1 MPRARSDTDRLFEW
15 LFLGV
20 LLAILGFGPLATGAV
35 RPVDF
40 LVIQGATV
48 VLLLLWVARLWF
60 SPGTRLLWPPVAWVV
75 LAFCGYAVWQ
85 YFRADIEYVAR
96 QEVLRVLVYGAVF
109 LAALNNVTRRET
121 VQRLCVVLIVL
132 GAGISAYAVYQW
144 ATGSDRVWGLT
155 RPETYAGRGSGTYIC
170 PNHLAGLLEVLLPLG
185 LAYSIAGRGGITG
198 RMLLGYLSLMI
209 IGGIAASLSRAGW
222 VAAAAGLLLFFILQ
236 IRNARYRLPALAAL
250 VVVAVAGVI
259 AVQRSDITTRR
270 GMDERVFTD
279 QYGSAVVRAQIWQAA
294 VALWRESPWL
304 GVGPAHFDYRF
315 PQHRPAARGVQAR
328 PDRVHNDY
336 LNTLVDWG
344 VIGFLLVAMAWGL
357 VLATVLQVWKYIQR
371 PVGDLARSNHESS
384 PGQSNRTAFVT
395 GAVSGL
401 AALLLHSLFDFNM
414 HIPANA
420 ILVVTLLALLA
431 GHIRFATERWWFS
444 GWPARTA
451 VTVLAGV
458 LVVVL
463 SATGLR
469 GAVETF
475 WLRRAERAAPESNE
489 RLSFLQ
495 RAAAV
500 EPMNAAT
507 AYEIGEI
514 LRLESW
520 AGAED
525 FRERAAAAVS
535 WFERAADLDP
545 YDARARL
552 RLGMC
557 WVWVGEP
564 EKATPFFDEAGRLDP
579 NGYYTLALRGWH
591 QFHAG
596 NLEQARALLNRSL
609 ELTPYAAPNP
619 IARSYLDLIER
630 RAKEPPSLLDRR

>member
-1 MPRARSDTDRLFEW
+1 MSH
-15 LFLGV
+15 
-20 LLAILGFGPLATGAV
+20 AILEERFERAFWFVLMIILIFAPLATGAV
-35 RPVDF
+35 RLVDF
-40 LVIQGATV
+40 LVIQGAAV

-60 SPGTRLLWPPVAWVV
+60 SPGSRLLWPPVAWVV
-75 LAFCGYAVWQ
+75 LVFCGYAVWQ

-96 QEVLRVLVYGAVF
+96 QEVLRVMVYGAVF
-109 LAALNNVTRRET
+109 LAVLGNLTQRRF
-121 VQRLCVVLIVL
+121 VQRLSLVLVVLA
-132 GAGISAYAVYQW
+132 AGLAAYAVYQW
-144 ATGSDRVWGLT
+144 AVESPYALGFL
-155 RPETYAGRGSGTYIC
+155 RPEDYRHRGSGTFIC
-170 PNHLAGLLEVLLPLG
+170 PNHLAGFLEIILPLG
-185 LAYSIAGRGGITG
+185 LAYGIAGRGAPLP
-198 RMLLGYLSLMI
+198 RLLLGYASLVI
-209 IGGIAASLSRAGW
+209 VGGLISTLSRAGW
-222 VAAAAGLLLFFILQ
+222 VSASAGLLLFFVLKL
-236 IRNARYRLPALAAL
+236 RNPRHRWPALGIFL
-250 VVVAVAGVI
+250 VIVCVGLLI
-259 AVQRSDITTRR
+259 AQRSDVVSRLENIQRDFV
-270 GMDERVFTD
+270 DE
-279 QYGSAVVRAQIWQAA
+279 YGSGNVRMQIWSAA
-294 VALWRESPWL
+294 RAMWQNHPWL
-304 GVGPAHFDYRF
+304 GVGPGHFDYRF
-315 PQHRPAARGVQAR
+315 PQYRLPTNSVQPR

-344 VIGFLLVAMAWGL
+344 IVGFILVVAAWGL
-357 VLATVLQVWKYIQR
+357 VLATVLRVWKYIQR
-371 PVGDLARSNHESS
+371 PVGDLVRSNHESS

-420 ILVVTLLALLA
+420 LLVVTLLALLA

-444 GWPARTA
+444 GLPARTA
-451 VTVLAGV
+451 VTVLAG
-458 LVVVL
+458 LFVVVL
-463 SATGLR
+463 SATGVR
-469 GAVETF
+469 GARETF
-475 WLRRAERAAPESNE
+475 WLRRAERAAPESAE
-489 RLSFLQ
+489 RLALLQ

-500 EPMNAAT
+500 EPRNPAT

-520 AGAED
+520 DGAED

-535 WFERAADLDP
+535 WFQRAAELDP

-557 WVWVGEP
+557 WVWVGEV
-564 EKATPFFDEAGRLDP
+564 EKAAPFFDEAGRLDP

-596 NLEQARALLNRSL
+596 NLDRARALLSRSL